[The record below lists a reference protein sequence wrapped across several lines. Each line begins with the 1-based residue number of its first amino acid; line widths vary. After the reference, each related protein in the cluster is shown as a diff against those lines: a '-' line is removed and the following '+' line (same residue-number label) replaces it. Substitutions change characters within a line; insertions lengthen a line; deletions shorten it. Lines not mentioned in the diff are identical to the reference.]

1 MKELGVVEMEAIT
14 GGLGWDE
21 NGNWV
26 DCLQAIRKFFP

>member
-1 MKELGVVEMEAIT
+1 MKELSLVQLKTVD

-26 DCLQAIRKFFP
+26 DCLQAIRKLFP